1 MLTNISTSCIVIG
14 LGEYY
19 QHVYVVVNFSLLT
32 SFLSPLTK
40 AEEELDC
47 EYVFIVFPKS
57 SSSLLECAG
66 RIYCFFGFTL
76 LSPTAPL
83 VPLHCR
89 DLYLFMAYKL
99 DD

>member
-32 SFLSPLTK
+32 SFLSLLTT

-47 EYVFIVFPKS
+47 EYVFIVFPKL
-57 SSSLLECAG
+57 SSLLECAG
-66 RIYCFFGFTL
+66 RIYCLFGFTL
-76 LSPTAPL
+76 LSPTAPPSCASSL
-83 VPLHCR
+83 P
-89 DLYLFMAYKL
+89 
-99 DD
+99 